1 MNILY
6 NLNQDGNS
14 LQVSVLE
21 DIPAGDFKVPKGH
34 DHVLIK
40 NITDDIIE
48 CQVKLVKNADY
59 VTTALYPGWNP
70 ELVVAIKNVPAKSL
84 QYGN

>member
-34 DHVLIK
+34 LCLLKI
-40 NITDDIIE
+40 
-48 CQVKLVKNADY
+48 
-59 VTTALYPGWNP
+59 
-70 ELVVAIKNVPAKSL
+70 L
-84 QYGN
+84 QMIL

>member
-34 DHVLIK
+34 DPVLIK

-70 ELVVAIKNVPAKSL
+70 ELVVAINNVPAKSL